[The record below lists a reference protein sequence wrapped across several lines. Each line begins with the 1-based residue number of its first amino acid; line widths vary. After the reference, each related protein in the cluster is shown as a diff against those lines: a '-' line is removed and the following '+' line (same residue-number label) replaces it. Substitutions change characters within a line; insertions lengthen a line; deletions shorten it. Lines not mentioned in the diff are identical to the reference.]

1 MSQAQEKIFHS
12 LLERTISVIVVF
24 GLLAVF
30 NVSQILSVS
39 ALTFDEGVPNLQF
52 ISEGPSFPPIADS
65 SPRRIIYVVA
75 TGYSLE
81 SAQTDNTPCIPAN
94 GENLCDLREKFGF
107 HDTVAANF
115 LRLGT
120 KVKIPD
126 LLGDRVL
133 TARDRMNS
141 RYNGT
146 NRIDIVFDTREDA
159 IQFGVR
165 YLKMEIY

>member
-1 MSQAQEKIFHS
+1 MSQAQEKIYYS
-12 LLERTISVIVVF
+12 LLERIISITVVF

-30 NVSQILSVS
+30 NVGQIVSVN
-39 ALTFDEGVPNLQF
+39 ALTVDEIIPDLQF
-52 ISEGPSFPPIADS
+52 DSTGPGFPIIADS
-65 SPRRIIYVVA
+65 SPRREIYVVA

-81 SAQTDNTPCIPAN
+81 RAQTDSTPCIPAN
-94 GENLCDLREKFGF
+94 GEDLCELRERFGF

-126 LLGDRVL
+126 LTGDRVL

-146 NRIDIVFDTREDA
+146 NRIDIVFDTRDEA

-165 YLKMEIY
+165 YLKMEVY